1 MLCCGQRA
9 NISLMVPFCTKSSVS
24 FAPPAIRWRVFKDW
38 NPDDSGIMLW
48 AWERKQRKM
57 ERKRFERDEMYTW
70 DSFAFELIELDWN
83 RLKPIETDWKHLN
96 SMTYLQECHASF
108 LEKTR
113 HRTAIRYVCIAI
125 RKGPLLISVKTPL
138 GAQRKGETSVVL
150 SPRIMFNLF
159 EGMSFPIKK
168 IFMVITWPRSTWPRS
183 TAKLRECSAS
193 W

>member
-48 AWERKQRKM
+48 ERERKQRKM

-150 SPRIMFNLF
+150 SPRIMFNCLKECLF
-159 EGMSFPIKK
+159 LSKTYSWWSPDS
-168 IFMVITWPRSTWPRS
+168 RSTWPRS